1 MHSYTLSHLN
11 KVFKGVFK
19 GVFLK
24 IKKKIKMQKSK
35 EIKTRRIFI
44 FEFKFLY
51 FVYEVQL
58 DYFTPFIPSSMDE
71 IQWRVS

>member
-1 MHSYTLSHLN
+1 MYSYTLSHLN

-35 EIKTRRIFI
+35 EIKTRRILI

>member
-1 MHSYTLSHLN
+1 MYSYTLSHLN

-24 IKKKIKMQKSK
+24 IKNIFKMQKSK